1 MNLDIDDVFDA
12 QKKIFTKATGFE
24 PRFKVH
30 GGSVA
35 ENLALQNVQ
44 ARTRMVTAYEFSQML
59 PTVVSSKIC
68 QIKISP
74 TKRLLIDLQR
84 KRNGGGNLLVLGS
97 SNADEAIRGYYTR
110 YDW

>member
-12 QKKIFTKATGFE
+12 QKKIFAKATGFE

-68 QIKISP
+68 
-74 TKRLLIDLQR
+74 
-84 KRNGGGNLLVLGS
+84 
-97 SNADEAIRGYYTR
+97 
-110 YDW
+110 